1 MLNVNPQTH
10 LQGDMNDR
18 YKIRHISE
26 AETLLPM
33 DQILYVSGTT
43 TVTLPP
49 VEQAAGCAIL
59 IQGES
64 TCAVT
69 IADNNGDAG
78 LSDIT
83 GIATA
88 GEYVLLFSTGTKWIE
103 LKTGYS

>member
-1 MLNVNPQTH
+1 MIANLQTALQGQMNERELNV
-10 LQGDMNDR
+10 
-18 YKIRHISE
+18 HIS
-26 AETLLPM
+26 AAATLKPM
-33 DQILYVSGTT
+33 DQFVYVSGTT

-49 VEQAAGCAIL
+49 VEEAQGCAIY
-59 IQGES
+59 IEGEG

-69 IADNNGDAG
+69 IQDNNDDAG

-88 GEYVLLFSTGTKWIE
+88 GEYVLLFSTGRTWIE